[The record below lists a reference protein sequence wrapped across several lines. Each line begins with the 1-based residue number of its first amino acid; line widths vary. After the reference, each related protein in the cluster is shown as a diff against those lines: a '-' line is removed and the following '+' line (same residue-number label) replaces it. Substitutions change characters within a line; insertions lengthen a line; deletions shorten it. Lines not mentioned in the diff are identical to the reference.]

1 MGIFIKKNTKIYVVS
16 PALAKT
22 GGPELLHQFAF
33 NLRNKLNIEAY
44 MYYIPNNISDP
55 VNNEYKE
62 YNIPFVREIEDNPE
76 NIIIVPEVY
85 SYVKFLKNF
94 KNIGKILWWLSVD
107 NFYIS
112 LFFEEKYI
120 YQIVLRIINKL
131 FKVLTKQPLFDIP
144 QLIMKYYNNKDFT
157 YVYNFLKD
165 INLHLVQSKYAE
177 NHLRKLG
184 IINIDYLSDYLNTN
198 FLLQD
203 FDIDKKENIV
213 LYNPSKGYY
222 FTYKIIKNAPN
233 LKFIPIK
240 NLSRNMVIELLK
252 KSKVYIDFGN
262 HPGKD
267 RLPREAAI
275 LGCCVITGKRGS
287 AAFFEDVPIPYEYKF
302 EDRIEN
308 IPKII
313 KKIEECLEKYEEKYK
328 DFDYYRSVIKN
339 EPKKFEEDLKKIF
352 IKL

>member
-1 MGIFIKKNTKIYVVS
+1 
-16 PALAKT
+16 
-22 GGPELLHQFAF
+22 
-33 NLRNKLNIEAY
+33 
-44 MYYIPNNISDP
+44 
-55 VNNEYKE
+55 
-62 YNIPFVREIEDNPE
+62 
-76 NIIIVPEVY
+76 
-85 SYVKFLKNF
+85 
-94 KNIGKILWWLSVD
+94 
-107 NFYIS
+107 
-112 LFFEEKYI
+112 
-120 YQIVLRIINKL
+120 
-131 FKVLTKQPLFDIP
+131 
-144 QLIMKYYNNKDFT
+144 MKYYNNKDFT

-240 NLSRNMVIELLK
+240 NLSRNEVIELLK